1 MEEGIF
7 YLTRAGLK
15 KIQLQ
20 YKELQKTK
28 KDKIKNNADNF
39 HSQEIE
45 FDYLVFHEN
54 IEILKGRIQELKHVL
69 DNYQMIKCPPLKERT
84 SIKLGATVVVE
95 VENQLDEFQIVG
107 SLEAD
112 PPAGAIS
119 HQSPVGESLLGHR
132 VGDKVKVS
140 SAITTVYLIKKI
152 KY

>member
-7 YLTRAGLK
+7 YLTRVGLK
-15 KIQLQ
+15 KVQLQ

-28 KDKIKNNADNF
+28 KEKIRNNADNF

-45 FDYLVFHEN
+45 SDYLVFHEN
-54 IEILKGRIQELKHVL
+54 IELLKSRIQELRRIL
-69 DNYQMIKCPPLKERT
+69 DNYQIIKRPPPKERIL
-84 SIKLGATVVVE
+84 IKLGATVIVE

-112 PPAGAIS
+112 PAAGAIS
-119 HQSPVGESLLGHR
+119 HQSPVGKSLLGHR

-152 KY
+152 EY

>member
-20 YKELQKTK
+20 HKELQKVK
-28 KDKIKNNADNF
+28 KEKIKNNAENF
-39 HSQEIE
+39 HAQEIE
-45 FDYLVFHEN
+45 SDYLVFHEN
-54 IEILKGRIQELKHVL
+54 IELLKGRIQELRHIL
-69 DNYQMIKCPPLKERT
+69 DNYQIIRRPLPKERML
-84 SIKLGATVVVE
+84 IKLGATVVVE

-112 PPAGAIS
+112 PAAGAIS
-119 HQSPVGESLLGHR
+119 HQSPVGKSLLDHR

-152 KY
+152 RY

>member
-28 KDKIKNNADNF
+28 KEKVKNNADDF

-45 FDYLVFHEN
+45 SDYLVFHEN
-54 IEILKGRIQELKHVL
+54 IELLKNRIQELKHIL
-69 DNYQMIKCPPLKERT
+69 DNYQIIKRPPPKERIL
-84 SIKLGATVVVE
+84 IKLGAIVVVE

-112 PPAGAIS
+112 PAAGAIS
-119 HQSPVGESLLGHR
+119 HQSPVGKSLLDHR

-140 SAITTVYLIKKI
+140 SVITTVYLIKKI